1 MKNSLIKFAI
11 LSLLCLSLAY
21 SFEVSDRWNHRFEK
35 ETILNCSESEYFCD
49 DLCGMKFKCVVKERV
64 CRDCIGSSVYLT
76 HIFDQIGRSIINSD
90 ETQIDDLLELLK
102 TGRFNS
108 ISAKSVYNIM
118 DGVAD
123 TDLLRRFKSLCPSEE
138 FQNPIMIFEVEDV
151 SMRLGRPKFLVC
163 NQGENSRIFQVDFTG
178 GIQVFDNP

>member
-1 MKNSLIKFAI
+1 
-11 LSLLCLSLAY
+11 
-21 SFEVSDRWNHRFEK
+21 
-35 ETILNCSESEYFCD
+35 
-49 DLCGMKFKCVVKERV
+49 
-64 CRDCIGSSVYLT
+64 
-76 HIFDQIGRSIINSD
+76 
-90 ETQIDDLLELLK
+90 
-102 TGRFNS
+102 
-108 ISAKSVYNIM
+108 M